1 MKRERQI
8 ELAAR
13 AAVGKAPGVQVSI
26 QDTETGFRVILD
38 ALLAT
43 AGGDQAYEQGR
54 ALLRSVG
61 IRRADAIS
69 LTKSEWERALLL
81 VMTTGTVRQAL
92 HLTPAYKVP
101 SCVPEHID
109 DDADTSPR
117 GPVGHA

>member
-1 MKRERQI
+1 MNRERQI

-13 AAVGKAPGVQVSI
+13 AAVGKAPGVQVAI
-26 QDTETGFRVILD
+26 QDTDTGFRIILD
-38 ALLAT
+38 ALLAA
-43 AGGDQAYEQGR
+43 AGGERAYEQGQ

-69 LTKSEWERALLL
+69 LTKSEWERTLLL
-81 VMTTGTVRQAL
+81 AMTTGTVRTAL
-92 HLTPAYKVP
+92 HLIPAYKGP

-109 DDADTSPR
+109 DDADTIPR